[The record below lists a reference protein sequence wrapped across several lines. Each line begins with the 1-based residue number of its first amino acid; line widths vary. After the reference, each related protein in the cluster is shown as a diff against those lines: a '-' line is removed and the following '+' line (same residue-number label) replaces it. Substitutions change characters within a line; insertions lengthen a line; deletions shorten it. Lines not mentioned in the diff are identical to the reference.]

1 MHIKYQKAREEN
13 LFIILD
19 IINIH
24 VLTPVKRIA
33 CVICHFNN
41 MSGTSPHVNKYC
53 AYGIT

>member
-1 MHIKYQKAREEN
+1 MHIKYQKAREED